1 MLSFGLLNFANVT
14 EGSILSDDLGE
25 ALTCAVGVDGSLF
38 SLGHEPDCSMPYKL
52 KQRLIT
58 HVTVK
63 PYFRRSFSP
72 VFKEWSYQI
81 QNEIVSTYSGTEII
95 NFANSL

>member
-1 MLSFGLLNFANVT
+1 MIILSFGLLNFAYVT
-14 EGSILSDDLGE
+14 ECSTLSDDIGE

-38 SLGHEPDCSMPYKL
+38 SLGQEPDCSMPDSI

-63 PYFRRSFSP
+63 PYFRRSF
-72 VFKEWSYQI
+72 
-81 QNEIVSTYSGTEII
+81 
-95 NFANSL
+95 